1 MAHEPTSST
10 LTPEENSTWQP
21 QPFAARKSQH
31 VSFGD
36 YFMRGVFR
44 ILVGGTS
51 GWAVGKM
58 IDKVRG
64 TGGNLYTNIGIIVGS
79 SIGSYFTWQRTE
91 KFEQEI
97 AQLHEQFN
105 EVPGLR
111 RTDEEVSADNGMLKR
126 MANYQKEKLAS
137 THVQANSIEHNGAV
151 ARSTT
156 EPAI

>member
-79 SIGSYFTWQRTE
+79 TIGSYFTWQRTE

-126 MANYQKEKLAS
+126 MAEFQKEKLAS
-137 THVQANSIEHNGAV
+137 SQVQTANATHDGVLRTSGTEQAL
-151 ARSTT
+151 
-156 EPAI
+156 